1 MATVLVTGASGM
13 LGQHLVPMLENRGYQ
28 VLAPSRE
35 DVDLTDA
42 AATSTYFQANTID
55 AVVHCAAYVA
65 GIASSKASKHHSFD
79 ANVSMGMNLIRSC
92 LDNKIS
98 TLLNV
103 GSATVYP
110 SDAPQPLSETSL
122 GQGAFEG
129 PIEGYA
135 LSKYVVYRACAMANE
150 QYDVAFKTILPCNLF
165 GPYDNFSL
173 ETGHMLPAILHRM
186 HQAKEQDN
194 APIVIWGDGSAKREF
209 LYAPDLA
216 DFICFS
222 LENFE
227 ALPEVMNVGSG
238 VEVSVKEMHQHM
250 AKITGYSGELKHDL
264 DKPVGRLRRY
274 LDLHHQQ
281 RLGWSPKTPFEEALA
296 LTYDYLRGT
305 LE

>member
-13 LGQHLVPMLENRGYQ
+13 LGQHLVPMLENKGHR
-28 VLAPSRE
+28 VLTPSRE

-42 AATSTYFQANTID
+42 DATESYIQSSTID

-65 GIASSKASKHHSFD
+65 GIASSRASKHHSFD

-92 LDNKIS
+92 LENGIT

-110 SDAPQPLSETSL
+110 SEAPQPLSESSL

-150 QYDVAFKTILPCNLF
+150 QHNVSYKTVLPCNLF

-186 HQAKEQDN
+186 HQAKEQNN

-216 DFICFS
+216 DFICFA
-222 LENFE
+222 LDNFE
-227 ALPEVMNVGSG
+227 SLPEVMNVGSG
-238 VEVSVKEMHQHM
+238 VEVSVNEMHQHM
-250 AKITGYSGELKHDL
+250 AKITGYTGELKHDF

-274 LDLHHQQ
+274 LNLHHQQ

-296 LTYDYLRGT
+296 ITYDYLRGT

>member
-13 LGQHLVPMLENRGYQ
+13 LGQHLVPMLEDKGHR

-42 AATSTYFQANTID
+42 DATQAYIQSTTID

-65 GIASSKASKHHSFD
+65 GIASSRASKHHSFD
-79 ANVSMGMNLIRSC
+79 ANVSMGMNLIRSS
-92 LDNKIS
+92 LESGIT

-110 SDAPQPLSETSL
+110 SEAPQPLSESSL

-150 QYDVAFKTILPCNLF
+150 QHNVSYKTVLPCNLF

-186 HQAKEQDN
+186 HQAKEQN
-194 APIVIWGDGSAKREF
+194 NSPIVIWGDGSAKREF

-216 DFICFS
+216 DFICFA
-222 LENFE
+222 LDNFE
-227 ALPEVMNVGSG
+227 SLPEVMNVGSG
-238 VEVSVKEMHQHM
+238 VEVSVNELHEHM
-250 AKITGYSGELKHDL
+250 AKVTGYTGELKHDF
-264 DKPVGRLRRY
+264 DKPVGRSRRY
-274 LDLHHQQ
+274 LNLQYQQ
-281 RLGWSPKTPFEEALA
+281 QLGWSPKTPFKEALA
-296 LTYDYLRGT
+296 ITYDYLRGT
-305 LE
+305 LD

>member
-1 MATVLVTGASGM
+1 
-13 LGQHLVPMLENRGYQ
+13 
-28 VLAPSRE
+28 
-35 DVDLTDA
+35 
-42 AATSTYFQANTID
+42 
-55 AVVHCAAYVA
+55 
-65 GIASSKASKHHSFD
+65 
-79 ANVSMGMNLIRSC
+79 MGMNLIRSC
-92 LDNKIS
+92 LDNEIS

-110 SDAPQPLSETSL
+110 GDAPQPLSETSL

>member
-13 LGQHLVPMLENRGYQ
+13 LGQHLVPMLEDKGHR

-42 AATSTYFQANTID
+42 DAIQAYIQSTTID

-65 GIASSKASKHHSFD
+65 GIASSRASKHHSFD

-92 LDNKIS
+92 LESGIT

-110 SDAPQPLSETSL
+110 SEAPQPLSESSL

-150 QYDVAFKTILPCNLF
+150 QHNVSYKTLLPCNLF

-186 HQAKEQDN
+186 HQAKEQN
-194 APIVIWGDGSAKREF
+194 NSPIVIWGDGSAKREF

-216 DFICFS
+216 DFICFA
-222 LENFE
+222 LDNFE
-227 ALPEVMNVGSG
+227 SLPEVMNVGSG
-238 VEVSVKEMHQHM
+238 VEVSVNEMHEHM
-250 AKITGYSGELKHDL
+250 AKITGYTGELKHDF

-274 LDLHHQQ
+274 LNLQYQQ
-281 RLGWSPKTPFEEALA
+281 QLGWSPKTPFEEALA
-296 LTYDYLRGT
+296 ITYDYLRGI
-305 LE
+305 LD

>member
-13 LGQHLVPMLENRGYQ
+13 LGQHLVPMLENKGHV

-42 AATSTYFQANTID
+42 RATSAYIQSNTID

-92 LDNKIS
+92 LDNGIS

-110 SDAPQPLSETSL
+110 SDAPQPLSEASL

-186 HQAKEQDN
+186 HQAKEHDN

-222 LENFE
+222 LENFD

-238 VEVSVKEMHQHM
+238 VEISVKEMHQHM

-274 LDLHHQQ
+274 LDLHHQE

>member
-13 LGQHLVPMLENRGYQ
+13 LGQHLVPMLENKGHR
-28 VLAPSRE
+28 VLTPSRE

-42 AATSTYFQANTID
+42 DATESYIQSSTID

-65 GIASSKASKHHSFD
+65 GIASSRASKHHSFD

-92 LDNKIS
+92 LDNGIT

-110 SDAPQPLSETSL
+110 SEAPQPLSESSL

-150 QYDVAFKTILPCNLF
+150 QHNVSYKTVLPCNLF

-186 HQAKEQDN
+186 HQAKEQN
-194 APIVIWGDGSAKREF
+194 NSPIVIWGDGSAKREF

-216 DFICFS
+216 DFICFA
-222 LENFE
+222 LDNFE
-227 ALPEVMNVGSG
+227 SLPEVMNVGSG
-238 VEVSVKEMHQHM
+238 VEVSVNEMHQHM
-250 AKITGYSGELKHDL
+250 AKITGFTGELKHDF

-274 LDLHHQQ
+274 LNLHHQQ

-296 LTYDYLRGT
+296 ITYDYLRGT

>member
-42 AATSTYFQANTID
+42 AATSTYLQANTID

-216 DFICFS
+216 DFIWFS

>member
-13 LGQHLVPMLENRGYQ
+13 LGQHLVPMLENKGHE
-28 VLAPSRE
+28 VLAPSFE

-42 AATSTYFQANTID
+42 AATSAYIQSNTID

-92 LDNKIS
+92 LENEIS

-110 SDAPQPLSETSL
+110 SDAPQPLTETSL

-186 HQAKEQDN
+186 HQAKEHDN

-227 ALPEVMNVGSG
+227 DLPEVMNVGSG

-281 RLGWSPKTPFEEALA
+281 ELGWSPKTPFEEALA

>member
-28 VLAPSRE
+28 VLAPSRN

-42 AATSTYFQANTID
+42 AATSAYIQSNTID
-55 AVVHCAAYVA
+55 AVIHCAAYVA

-92 LDNKIS
+92 LDNEIS

-110 SDAPQPLSETSL
+110 GDAPQPLSETSL

-186 HQAKEQDN
+186 HQAKEHDN

-264 DKPVGRLRRY
+264 SKPVGRLRRY

>member
-13 LGQHLVPMLENRGYQ
+13 LGQHLVPMLENKGHR

-42 AATSTYFQANTID
+42 DATESYIQSSTID
-55 AVVHCAAYVA
+55 AVVHCAAYIA
-65 GIASSKASKHHSFD
+65 GIASSRASKHHSFD

-92 LDNKIS
+92 LENGIT

-110 SDAPQPLSETSL
+110 SEAPQPLSESSL

-150 QYDVAFKTILPCNLF
+150 QHNVSYKTVLPCNLF

-186 HQAKEQDN
+186 HQAKEQNN

-216 DFICFS
+216 DFICFA
-222 LENFE
+222 LDNFE
-227 ALPEVMNVGSG
+227 SLPEVMNVGSG
-238 VEVSVKEMHQHM
+238 VEVSVNEMHQHM
-250 AKITGYSGELKHDL
+250 AKITGYTGELKHDL

-274 LDLHHQQ
+274 LHLHHQQ

-296 LTYDYLRGT
+296 ITYDYLRGT

>member
-13 LGQHLVPMLENRGYQ
+13 LGQHLVPMLENKGHR
-28 VLAPSRE
+28 VLTPSRE

-42 AATSTYFQANTID
+42 DATESYIQSSKID

-65 GIASSKASKHHSFD
+65 GIASSRASKHHSFD

-92 LDNKIS
+92 LDNGIT

-110 SDAPQPLSETSL
+110 SEAPQPLSESSL

-150 QYDVAFKTILPCNLF
+150 QHNVSYKTVLPCNLF

-186 HQAKEQDN
+186 HQAKEQNN

-216 DFICFS
+216 DFICFA
-222 LENFE
+222 LDNFE
-227 ALPEVMNVGSG
+227 SLPEVMNVGSG
-238 VEVSVKEMHQHM
+238 VEVSVNEMHQHM
-250 AKITGYSGELKHDL
+250 AKITGYTGELKHDF

-274 LDLHHQQ
+274 LNLHHQQ

-296 LTYDYLRGT
+296 ITYDYLRGT

>member
-13 LGQHLVPMLENRGYQ
+13 LGQHLVPMLENKGHR
-28 VLAPSRE
+28 VLTPSRE

-42 AATSTYFQANTID
+42 DATESYIQSSTID

-65 GIASSKASKHHSFD
+65 GIASSRASKHHSFD

-92 LDNKIS
+92 LDNGIT

-110 SDAPQPLSETSL
+110 SEAPQPLSESSL

-150 QYDVAFKTILPCNLF
+150 QHNVSYKTVLPCNLF

-186 HQAKEQDN
+186 HQAKEQN
-194 APIVIWGDGSAKREF
+194 NSPIVIWGDGSAKREF

-216 DFICFS
+216 DFICFA
-222 LENFE
+222 LDNFE
-227 ALPEVMNVGSG
+227 SLPEVMNVGSG
-238 VEVSVKEMHQHM
+238 VEVSVNEMHQHM
-250 AKITGYSGELKHDL
+250 AKITGYTGELKHDF

-274 LDLHHQQ
+274 LNLHHQQ

-296 LTYDYLRGT
+296 ITYDYLRGT

>member
-13 LGQHLVPMLENRGYQ
+13 LGQHLVPMLENEGYH
-28 VLAPSRE
+28 VLAPSRS

-42 AATSTYFQANTID
+42 AATSAYIQSNTID

-92 LDNKIS
+92 LDHGIS

-103 GSATVYP
+103 GSATIYP
-110 SDAPQPLSETSL
+110 SDAPQPLSEGSL

-135 LSKYVVYRACAMANE
+135 LSKYVVYRVCAMANE
-150 QYDVAFKTILPCNLF
+150 QHDVSFKTILPCNLF
-165 GPYDNFSL
+165 GPFDNFSL

-186 HQAKEQDN
+186 HQAKERNN

-209 LYAPDLA
+209 LFAPDLA

-227 ALPEVMNVGSG
+227 TLPEVMNVGSG
-238 VEVSVKEMHQHM
+238 MEISVNEMHQHM
-250 AKITGYSGELKHDL
+250 AQIMGYSGELKHDM
-264 DKPVGRLRRY
+264 DKPVGRLRRC

-296 LTYDYLRGT
+296 LTYDYLRET

>member
-13 LGQHLVPMLENRGYQ
+13 LGQHLVPMLENKGHR

-42 AATSTYFQANTID
+42 DVTRSYIQSTTID

-65 GIASSKASKHHSFD
+65 GIASSRASKHHSFD

-92 LDNKIS
+92 LDNGIT

-110 SDAPQPLSETSL
+110 SEAPQPLSESSL

-150 QYDVAFKTILPCNLF
+150 QHNVSYKTVLPCNLF

-186 HQAKEQDN
+186 HQAKEQNN

-216 DFICFS
+216 DFICFALDS
-222 LENFE
+222 FE
-227 ALPEVMNVGSG
+227 SLPEVMNVGSG
-238 VEVSVKEMHQHM
+238 VEVSVNEMHQHM
-250 AKITGYSGELKHDL
+250 AKITGYTGELKHDF

-274 LDLHHQQ
+274 LNLHHQQ

-296 LTYDYLRGT
+296 ITYDYLRGI

>member
-42 AATSTYFQANTID
+42 AATSTYLQANTID
-55 AVVHCAAYVA
+55 AVVHCAANVA

-92 LDNKIS
+92 LDNGIS

-274 LDLHHQQ
+274 LDLQHQQ

>member
-13 LGQHLVPMLENRGYQ
+13 LGQHLVPMLENKGHV

-42 AATSTYFQANTID
+42 GATSTYIQSNTID
-55 AVVHCAAYVA
+55 AVVHCAAFVA

-92 LDNKIS
+92 LDNGIS

-110 SDAPQPLSETSL
+110 SDAPQPLSEASL

-194 APIVIWGDGSAKREF
+194 ASIVIWGDGSAKREF

-238 VEVSVKEMHQHM
+238 VEISVKEMHQHM
-250 AKITGYSGELKHDL
+250 AKIMGYSGELKHDL

>member
-13 LGQHLVPMLENRGYQ
+13 LGQHLVPMLENKGHR
-28 VLAPSRE
+28 VLTPSRE

-42 AATSTYFQANTID
+42 DATRSYIQSTTID

-65 GIASSKASKHHSFD
+65 GIASSRASKHHSFD

-92 LDNKIS
+92 LENGIT

-110 SDAPQPLSETSL
+110 SEAPQPLSESSL

-150 QYDVAFKTILPCNLF
+150 QHNVSYKTVLPCNLF

-186 HQAKEQDN
+186 HQAKEQNN

-216 DFICFS
+216 DFICFA
-222 LENFE
+222 LDNFE
-227 ALPEVMNVGSG
+227 SLPEVMNVGSG
-238 VEVSVKEMHQHM
+238 VEVSVNEMHQHM
-250 AKITGYSGELKHDL
+250 AKITGYTGELKHDF

-274 LDLHHQQ
+274 LNLHHQQ

-296 LTYDYLRGT
+296 ITYDYLRGT

>member
-28 VLAPSRE
+28 VLTPSRD

-42 AATSTYFQANTID
+42 AATSAYIKSKRID

-79 ANVSMGMNLIRSC
+79 ANLSMGMNLIRSC
-92 LDNKIS
+92 LDNGIS

-110 SDAPQPLSETSL
+110 SDAPQPLSEASL

-150 QYDVAFKTILPCNLF
+150 QFDVAFKTILPCNLF
-165 GPYDNFSL
+165 GPFDNFSL

-186 HQAKEQDN
+186 HQAKEHDN

-238 VEVSVKEMHQHM
+238 MEVSVKEMHQHM
-250 AKITGYSGELKHDL
+250 AKITGYTGELKHDL

-296 LTYDYLRGT
+296 ITYDYLRGT

>member
-13 LGQHLVPMLENRGYQ
+13 LGQHLVTMLENRGYQ

-42 AATSTYFQANTID
+42 AATSTYLQSNTID

>member
-13 LGQHLVPMLENRGYQ
+13 LGQHLVPMLENKGHV

-42 AATSTYFQANTID
+42 AATSTYLQANTID

-281 RLGWSPKTPFEEALA
+281 RLGWSPKPPFEEALA

>member
-28 VLAPSRE
+28 VLTPSRD

-42 AATSTYFQANTID
+42 AATSAYIKSKRID

-79 ANVSMGMNLIRSC
+79 ANLSMGMNLIRSC
-92 LDNKIS
+92 LDNGIS

-110 SDAPQPLSETSL
+110 SDAPQPLSEASL

-150 QYDVAFKTILPCNLF
+150 QFDVAFKTILPCNLF
-165 GPYDNFSL
+165 GPFDNFSL

-186 HQAKEQDN
+186 HQAKEHDN

-216 DFICFS
+216 DFICFA
-222 LENFE
+222 LKNFE
-227 ALPEVMNVGSG
+227 DLPEVMNVGSG

-250 AKITGYSGELKHDL
+250 AKITGYTGELKHDL

-296 LTYDYLRGT
+296 ITYDYLRGT

>member
-13 LGQHLVPMLENRGYQ
+13 LGQHLVPMLEEKGHR

-42 AATSTYFQANTID
+42 DATQAYIQSTTID

-65 GIASSKASKHHSFD
+65 GIASSRASKHHSFD
-79 ANVSMGMNLIRSC
+79 ANVSMGMNLIRSS
-92 LDNKIS
+92 LESGIT

-110 SDAPQPLSETSL
+110 SEAPQPLSESSL

-150 QYDVAFKTILPCNLF
+150 QHNVSYKTVLPCNLF

-186 HQAKEQDN
+186 HQAKEQN
-194 APIVIWGDGSAKREF
+194 NSPIVIWGDGSAKREF

-216 DFICFS
+216 DFICFA
-222 LENFE
+222 LDNFE
-227 ALPEVMNVGSG
+227 SLPEVMNVGSG
-238 VEVSVKEMHQHM
+238 VEVSINEMHEHM
-250 AKITGYSGELKHDL
+250 AKITGYTGELKHDF

-274 LDLHHQQ
+274 LDLQYQQ
-281 RLGWSPKTPFEEALA
+281 QLGWSPKTPFKEALA
-296 LTYDYLRGT
+296 ITYDYLRGA
-305 LE
+305 LD

>member
-13 LGQHLVPMLENRGYQ
+13 LGQHLVPMLENKGYQ
-28 VLAPSRE
+28 VLAPSRK

-42 AATSTYFQANTID
+42 AATSAYIKSKTID

-79 ANVSMGMNLIRSC
+79 ANVSMGMNLVRSC
-92 LDNKIS
+92 LDNQIS

-186 HQAKEQDN
+186 HQAKEHDN

-227 ALPEVMNVGSG
+227 DLPEVMNVGSG

-296 LTYDYLRGT
+296 LTYDYLRGI

>member
-13 LGQHLVPMLENRGYQ
+13 LGQHLVPMLENKGHR
-28 VLAPSRE
+28 VLTPSRE

-42 AATSTYFQANTID
+42 DATESYIQSSTID

-65 GIASSKASKHHSFD
+65 GIASSRASKHHSFD

-92 LDNKIS
+92 LDNGIT

-110 SDAPQPLSETSL
+110 SEAPQPLSESSL

-150 QYDVAFKTILPCNLF
+150 QHNVSYKTVLPCNLF

-186 HQAKEQDN
+186 HQAKEQNN

-216 DFICFS
+216 DFICFA
-222 LENFE
+222 LNNFE
-227 ALPEVMNVGSG
+227 SLPEVMNVGSG
-238 VEVSVKEMHQHM
+238 VEVSVNEMHQHM
-250 AKITGYSGELKHDL
+250 AKITGYTGELKHDF

-274 LDLHHQQ
+274 LNLHHQQ

-296 LTYDYLRGT
+296 ITYDYLRGI

>member
-92 LDNKIS
+92 LDNGIS

>member
-28 VLAPSRE
+28 VLAPSRN

-42 AATSTYFQANTID
+42 AATSAYIQSNTID
-55 AVVHCAAYVA
+55 AVIHCAAYVA

-186 HQAKEQDN
+186 HQAKEHDN